1 MYCFYVM
8 NKVTK
13 EETFVYGYDLK
24 KAMEKADMNPN
35 DYEYLDR
42 DYVD

>member
-1 MYCFYVM
+1 MYCFYLM
-8 NKVTK
+8 NKTTK
-13 EETFVYGYDLK
+13 EETFVYGYDLI
-24 KAMEKADMNPN
+24 KAMEKAKMNPN

>member
-1 MYCFYVM
+1 MDCFYLM

-13 EETFVYGYDLK
+13 EETFIYGQDLK